1 MGSGSCRPYPLADEA
16 TTVPAV
22 QCVSEEP
29 WLALGLQRQLWSR
42 GCTTAHAS
50 SSKPS
55 ARGML
60 CPAGLLLVHKHA
72 ATANAT
78 QSQRGYLPA
87 GRPAGQ
93 QGSCKVKRSEI
104 GPTGVLYSWIF
115 RQSKEHP
122 RPATPSRAAAAA
134 APKITRSLA
143 RELVRA
149 EARSAANKVMC
160 DTMGGTS
167 DQRGEPE

>member
-1 MGSGSCRPYPLADEA
+1 
-16 TTVPAV
+16 
-22 QCVSEEP
+22 
-29 WLALGLQRQLWSR
+29 
-42 GCTTAHAS
+42 
-50 SSKPS
+50 
-55 ARGML
+55 ML

-78 QSQRGYLPA
+78 QSQRDDLPA

-93 QGSCKVKRSEI
+93 QGSCKVKRSKF
-104 GPTGVLYSWIF
+104 GPTGVLYSWTF
-115 RQSKEHP
+115 HQSKEHP

-134 APKITRSLA
+134 APEITRSLA